1 MHPEKIKVF
10 GYKRVSTEEQVDGM
24 SLKNQQISIEKY
36 CSDHNFEL
44 VETFCDE
51 GISAK
56 TAKRPE
62 LQKML
67 SLIQLK
73 ENDVVGIV
81 VYNISR
87 ISRDVESY
95 SRDIGYHL
103 SARGVALY
111 STLEAIDSTPQGRLM
126 KNIALSMHQYDNDIK
141 SQTTKDNMHL
151 VALEGW
157 WQGKIPYGYVG
168 EKIPIGVR
176 GKDGKQKSRLRLI
189 PDTRNDLSDKIR
201 MFLERFSRG
210 DITQT
215 ELSEYAESIGL
226 KSATGGKFAPQS
238 IKNML
243 SYMVYAGFICNE
255 MTNKVPVRG
264 NHEGLIS
271 LETYERNQTLL
282 KGRTPATNTPRFTA
296 DYPLKHSLLCVQCHE
311 PLSGSAPTGG
321 SGKRSP
327 RYHCTRC
334 RGVGSIG
341 VEKMDRLFKEFLN
354 EVTPTKGTVRLFKA
368 IVRRTASQRLE
379 NVNKQLSPLRDQLS
393 KIDDN
398 MHIALQRYLD
408 DDITK
413 DEKEEYQNVLRTKR
427 INIEG
432 KIAELE
438 DVQRL
443 NEATIDYVCNFID
456 TPLRMW
462 LDADIGTKI
471 EFQRI
476 VIPDG
481 IEFDIKQEKFGTV
494 GLSPLYRL
502 KDIIKEPST
511 SDDSLMV
518 TSRGIEPRLP
528 G

>member
-1 MHPEKIKVF
+1 
-10 GYKRVSTEEQVDGM
+10 
-24 SLKNQQISIEKY
+24 
-36 CSDHNFEL
+36 
-44 VETFCDE
+44 
-51 GISAK
+51 
-56 TAKRPE
+56 
-62 LQKML
+62 
-67 SLIQLK
+67 
-73 ENDVVGIV
+73 
-81 VYNISR
+81 
-87 ISRDVESY
+87 
-95 SRDIGYHL
+95 
-103 SARGVALY
+103 
-111 STLEAIDSTPQGRLM
+111 
-126 KNIALSMHQYDNDIK
+126 
-141 SQTTKDNMHL
+141 
-151 VALEGW
+151 
-157 WQGKIPYGYVG
+157 
-168 EKIPIGVR
+168 
-176 GKDGKQKSRLRLI
+176 
-189 PDTRNDLSDKIR
+189 
-201 MFLERFSRG
+201 
-210 DITQT
+210 
-215 ELSEYAESIGL
+215 
-226 KSATGGKFAPQS
+226 
-238 IKNML
+238 
-243 SYMVYAGFICNE
+243 
-255 MTNKVPVRG
+255 
-264 NHEGLIS
+264 
-271 LETYERNQTLL
+271 
-282 KGRTPATNTPRFTA
+282 
-296 DYPLKHSLLCVQCHE
+296 
-311 PLSGSAPTGG
+311 
-321 SGKRSP
+321 
-327 RYHCTRC
+327 
-334 RGVGSIG
+334 
-341 VEKMDRLFKEFLN
+341 MDRLFKEFLN

-368 IVRRTASQRLE
+368 IVRRTASQMLE